1 MKIAA
6 IPTRTSVYWNREE
19 YVTNSIP
26 WNTPLAGAEKIFHPR
41 VCYGGQPSVT
51 GRALP
56 YSAVIISYGIV
67 RRNAFPFGRVV
78 FCPRPAKKTTG
89 TQLTNRAPVDIL

>member
-19 YVTNSIP
+19 YVTNSML

-41 VCYGGQPSVT
+41 V
-51 GRALP
+51 
-56 YSAVIISYGIV
+56 
-67 RRNAFPFGRVV
+67 
-78 FCPRPAKKTTG
+78 
-89 TQLTNRAPVDIL
+89 